1 MGQPVERDPFGEM
14 RSLGADDARK
24 ALAATGRRVFWTPAG
39 AGASGSDD
47 LGFTYGRYVRFV
59 GSAEEASGYYVHVWQ
74 RDDAGAWRITVEV
87 LLPPE

>member
-1 MGQPVERDPFGEM
+1 MPLTATSMTSGSPSTF
-14 RSLGADDARK
+14 SL
-24 ALAATGRRVFWTPAG
+24 AG